1 MFPDSDPAACGWRA
15 HLQLRFAARTAPE
28 NRGGQ
33 GGHAARTVLLEKR
46 HEGPMLVQRPFY
58 PEGEAVCHV
67 YLLHPP
73 GGVVGGDIL
82 QLDVRVESS
91 AHTLIT
97 MPGATKFYRSAGPQ
111 ATLGQHFSLD
121 DGARLEWLPQDTIL
135 FPGARA
141 RTETRFDLHGSAR
154 LTGWE
159 TLCLGRPVMH
169 EAFDRGELVSRFAV
183 YRDGQ
188 PLLHEHLRIQGG
200 HLAKLA
206 GQPLLS
212 TLVFTPADEN
222 LLAQAR
228 ALLQESAAWLP
239 LAGATLLGDLL
250 VVRLLGGDN
259 ERIQRLQQQLWAA
272 LRPAVMGLDP
282 SPPRIWST

>member
-1 MFPDSDPAACGWRA
+1 M
-15 HLQLRFAARTAPE
+15 
-28 NRGGQ
+28 
-33 GGHAARTVLLEKR
+33 LLEKR

-228 ALLQESAAWLP
+228 ALLQESAASLP

>member
-1 MFPDSDPAACGWRA
+1 MFPDSDTAACGWRA
-15 HLQLRFAARTAPE
+15 HLQLRFAERTAPE

-141 RTETRFDLHGSAR
+141 RTDTRFDLHGRAR
-154 LTGWE
+154 LTRLE
-159 TLCLGRPVMH
+159 TRCQLLTVLHEAFVRCVLGRPV
-169 EAFDRGELVSRFAV
+169 VV
-183 YRDGQ
+183 Y
-188 PLLHEHLRIQGG
+188 
-200 HLAKLA
+200 
-206 GQPLLS
+206 
-212 TLVFTPADEN
+212 
-222 LLAQAR
+222 
-228 ALLQESAAWLP
+228 
-239 LAGATLLGDLL
+239 
-250 VVRLLGGDN
+250 
-259 ERIQRLQQQLWAA
+259 
-272 LRPAVMGLDP
+272 
-282 SPPRIWST
+282 

>member
-1 MFPDSDPAACGWRA
+1 M
-15 HLQLRFAARTAPE
+15 
-28 NRGGQ
+28 
-33 GGHAARTVLLEKR
+33 
-46 HEGPMLVQRPFY
+46 
-58 PEGEAVCHV
+58 
-67 YLLHPP
+67 
-73 GGVVGGDIL
+73 
-82 QLDVRVESS
+82 
-91 AHTLIT
+91 
-97 MPGATKFYRSAGPQ
+97 
-111 ATLGQHFSLD
+111 
-121 DGARLEWLPQDTIL
+121 
-135 FPGARA
+135 
-141 RTETRFDLHGSAR
+141 
-154 LTGWE
+154 
-159 TLCLGRPVMH
+159 
-169 EAFDRGELVSRFAV
+169 

-200 HLAKLA
+200 HLTKLA

-228 ALLQESAAWLP
+228 ALLQESAASLP